1 MKTEYEFYI
10 FLVLLLVSFLLHR
23 SAGYLVLGLGGL
35 YIILKT
41 ILEENGKRK
50 KKLYNGL

>member
-10 FLVLLLVSFLLHR
+10 FLLLLVVGFLLKR

-35 YIILKT
+35 YIVLKVM
-41 ILEENGKRK
+41 INEGKNEKRK
-50 KKLYNGL
+50 